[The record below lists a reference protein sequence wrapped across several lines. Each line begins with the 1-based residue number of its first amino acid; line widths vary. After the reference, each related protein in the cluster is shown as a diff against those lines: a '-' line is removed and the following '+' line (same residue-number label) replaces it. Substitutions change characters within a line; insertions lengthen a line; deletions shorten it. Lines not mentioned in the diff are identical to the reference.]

1 MSIHKLT
8 AGSGYDYLTRQ
19 VAAFDAT
26 AKGHVA
32 LASYY
37 AERGESPGA
46 WIGSGMAGID
56 GLQADDPVTAEQMWA
71 LFGVGMHP
79 LATQRLQQLADEQLS
94 DENIRAATRL
104 GAPFKLRDVEPN
116 RFQVEVARRFADQ
129 ARSTK
134 ALASQRDIRAE
145 AARQF
150 FQAEHGRV
158 PTDERELSA
167 AIAKLSRPP
176 AQPVAGYDLTFSPVK
191 SVSALWAV
199 ADPQIAAVIERAHQ
213 AAVGDALSF
222 IENHV
227 LYAREGPQ
235 GVRQVNV
242 RGLVAAAF
250 THRDS
255 RSGDPDL
262 HTHVAV
268 ANKVQTLQGRW
279 LSIDGRVLFK
289 AVVAASETYNTAL
302 EHHLRDL
309 LGVRFAERSDLD
321 TRKPA
326 VREIVGV
333 DPELL
338 VRWSTRRRDIKAR
351 SAELSVQ
358 FQRDHGRPP
367 TPVEALRLAQQA
379 TLETRQAKHEPRSLT
394 EQRATW
400 HAQAAETLGGPEAVR
415 AMISQVLHPTPVPS
429 SPLDGTWVSRTAGL
443 VLAAIEARRST
454 WQSWHVRAEALRHI
468 RAAEVPSK
476 LVDRLVDDVVAE
488 VLSIRSV
495 SLARPDEGITEP
507 AALRRSDGSSV
518 YTVANSD
525 LFTSARILAAEQ
537 RLVAHAGH
545 TDGRTVDGATVEL
558 ALLEQAANGI
568 TLDAGQA
575 ALVRSMSMSGAR
587 LQLAIAPAGTG
598 KTTALRALTQAWID
612 SGGQVFGL
620 APSAAAAAR
629 LREQT
634 GAPTDTLAKL
644 TWSID
649 HGDLP
654 DWALNVGRSTL
665 VIIDEAGMADTL
677 SLDTAVDFIV
687 RCGGSVRLIGDDQQL
702 PAIGAGGVLRDIQ
715 AVHGA
720 DRLTELHRFVDPAEA
735 AASLALRDGRPE
747 ALGFYLDRQRIHV
760 GDVATT
766 TEQLFAAWR
775 ADRDRGLDTIM
786 LAPTRDLVSQLNQRA
801 RTHRLNKTRP
811 GREVQL
817 ADGNQA
823 SVGDVIITRQND
835 RRLRISATDWVKNGD
850 RWTILHVTQT
860 GALKVRHASSG
871 RIVTL
876 PSRYIAAATQLGYAT
891 TVHTAQGVTVDTM
904 HGIATGAESRQLLY
918 TMLSRGRTANHLYLP
933 VVGDGDPHAILRP
946 ENIRASTA
954 TELLEQ
960 VLARDATVAS
970 ATSLRREQHHP
981 AVQLGQATARY
992 LDALHI
998 AAEHVAGPQLIAD
1011 LDHEADQLINGLTN
1025 EATWLA
1031 LRSRLLLL
1039 AADDT
1044 DPVASLRDTAQL
1056 RELDSATDCAAVLNW
1071 RLDDTRL
1078 RNPAAPLAWLPG
1090 IPTRIAT
1097 DPDWGPY
1104 LAARARLITDLADQ
1118 VRTAERADT
1127 PYWAVERR
1135 FLPSAD
1141 LVAEIQV
1148 WRAATHVQPADLRP
1162 TGPKQ
1167 PGLLARTWQLRLE
1180 QQLVTADIAQ
1190 DQQWTN
1196 LLMKRI
1202 PNLIKDSFL
1211 PSLVDRL
1218 ESLERS
1224 GFDAASLVRS
1234 AAAKGSLPDD
1244 HPAAALWWRILD
1256 ELPPL
1261 KRGNSDQPT
1270 SAMARPGALKFGREP
1285 YRPRR
1290 GPRTHGPPPPR

>member
-227 LYAREGPQ
+227 LYAREGPH

-415 AMISQVLHPTPVPS
+415 AMISQVLHPTPAPS
-429 SPLDGTWVSRTAGL
+429 SPLDGTSVSRTAGL

-468 RAAEVPSK
+468 RAAEVPSM
-476 LVDRLVDDVVAE
+476 LVDRLVMM
-488 VLSIRSV
+488 
-495 SLARPDEGITEP
+495 
-507 AALRRSDGSSV
+507 SS
-518 YTVANSD
+518 
-525 LFTSARILAAEQ
+525 
-537 RLVAHAGH
+537 
-545 TDGRTVDGATVEL
+545 
-558 ALLEQAANGI
+558 
-568 TLDAGQA
+568 
-575 ALVRSMSMSGAR
+575 
-587 LQLAIAPAGTG
+587 P
-598 KTTALRALTQAWID
+598 
-612 SGGQVFGL
+612 
-620 APSAAAAAR
+620 
-629 LREQT
+629 
-634 GAPTDTLAKL
+634 
-644 TWSID
+644 
-649 HGDLP
+649 
-654 DWALNVGRSTL
+654 
-665 VIIDEAGMADTL
+665 
-677 SLDTAVDFIV
+677 
-687 RCGGSVRLIGDDQQL
+687 RC
-702 PAIGAGGVLRDIQ
+702 
-715 AVHGA
+715 
-720 DRLTELHRFVDPAEA
+720 
-735 AASLALRDGRPE
+735 
-747 ALGFYLDRQRIHV
+747 
-760 GDVATT
+760 
-766 TEQLFAAWR
+766 
-775 ADRDRGLDTIM
+775 
-786 LAPTRDLVSQLNQRA
+786 
-801 RTHRLNKTRP
+801 
-811 GREVQL
+811 
-817 ADGNQA
+817 
-823 SVGDVIITRQND
+823 
-835 RRLRISATDWVKNGD
+835 
-850 RWTILHVTQT
+850 
-860 GALKVRHASSG
+860 
-871 RIVTL
+871 
-876 PSRYIAAATQLGYAT
+876 
-891 TVHTAQGVTVDTM
+891 
-904 HGIATGAESRQLLY
+904 
-918 TMLSRGRTANHLYLP
+918 
-933 VVGDGDPHAILRP
+933 
-946 ENIRASTA
+946 
-954 TELLEQ
+954 
-960 VLARDATVAS
+960 
-970 ATSLRREQHHP
+970 
-981 AVQLGQATARY
+981 
-992 LDALHI
+992 
-998 AAEHVAGPQLIAD
+998 
-1011 LDHEADQLINGLTN
+1011 
-1025 EATWLA
+1025 
-1031 LRSRLLLL
+1031 
-1039 AADDT
+1039 
-1044 DPVASLRDTAQL
+1044 
-1056 RELDSATDCAAVLNW
+1056 
-1071 RLDDTRL
+1071 
-1078 RNPAAPLAWLPG
+1078 
-1090 IPTRIAT
+1090 
-1097 DPDWGPY
+1097 
-1104 LAARARLITDLADQ
+1104 
-1118 VRTAERADT
+1118 
-1127 PYWAVERR
+1127 
-1135 FLPSAD
+1135 
-1141 LVAEIQV
+1141 
-1148 WRAATHVQPADLRP
+1148 
-1162 TGPKQ
+1162 
-1167 PGLLARTWQLRLE
+1167 
-1180 QQLVTADIAQ
+1180 
-1190 DQQWTN
+1190 
-1196 LLMKRI
+1196 
-1202 PNLIKDSFL
+1202 
-1211 PSLVDRL
+1211 
-1218 ESLERS
+1218 
-1224 GFDAASLVRS
+1224 
-1234 AAAKGSLPDD
+1234 
-1244 HPAAALWWRILD
+1244 
-1256 ELPPL
+1256 
-1261 KRGNSDQPT
+1261 
-1270 SAMARPGALKFGREP
+1270 
-1285 YRPRR
+1285 
-1290 GPRTHGPPPPR
+1290 